1 MLGFRYTNFGECLN
15 ILRCRAFPTSTPYI
29 QFLVVLKGIIS
40 LFSKYIEYLLKR
52 CYPSPTYRGWE
63 IFTLFVKEEL
73 EPIKTEIK
81 GLKKG
86 QSSLKEQV
94 QDLKTGQ
101 EEIKTMLGELDPK
114 NATRHL
120 ELKDSIDQLRKD
132 LSTVE
137 IVTASN
143 YSDIAKLKSA
153 K

>member
-1 MLGFRYTNFGECLN
+1 MDKELMESIR
-15 ILRCRAFPTSTPYI
+15 
-29 QFLVVLKGIIS
+29 K
-40 LFSKYIEYLLKR
+40 LL
-52 CYPSPTYRGWE
+52 
-63 IFTLFVKEEL
+63 KEEL

-143 YSDIAKLKSA
+143 YADIAKLKRVE
-153 K
+153 

>member
-1 MLGFRYTNFGECLN
+1 MDKELMESIRG
-15 ILRCRAFPTSTPYI
+15 IL
-29 QFLVVLKGIIS
+29 
-40 LFSKYIEYLLKR
+40 
-52 CYPSPTYRGWE
+52 
-63 IFTLFVKEEL
+63 KEEL

-81 GLKKG
+81 ELKEG

-94 QDLKTGQ
+94 QNLKIGQ

-143 YSDIAKLKSA
+143 YADIAKLKRVE
-153 K
+153 

>member
-1 MLGFRYTNFGECLN
+1 MTNE
-15 ILRCRAFPTSTPYI
+15 ILCQIVF
-29 QFLVVLKGIIS
+29 
-40 LFSKYIEYLLKR
+40 
-52 CYPSPTYRGWE
+52 
-63 IFTLFVKEEL
+63 
-73 EPIKTEIK
+73 K

-143 YSDIAKLKSA
+143 YSDIARLKSA

>member
-1 MLGFRYTNFGECLN
+1 MDKELMESIR
-15 ILRCRAFPTSTPYI
+15 
-29 QFLVVLKGIIS
+29 K
-40 LFSKYIEYLLKR
+40 LL
-52 CYPSPTYRGWE
+52 
-63 IFTLFVKEEL
+63 KEEL

-94 QDLKTGQ
+94 QNLKIGQ

-143 YSDIAKLKSA
+143 YADIAKLKRVE
-153 K
+153 

>member
-1 MLGFRYTNFGECLN
+1 MDKELMESIRG
-15 ILRCRAFPTSTPYI
+15 IL
-29 QFLVVLKGIIS
+29 
-40 LFSKYIEYLLKR
+40 
-52 CYPSPTYRGWE
+52 
-63 IFTLFVKEEL
+63 KEEL
-73 EPIKTEIK
+73 EPIKSDIK
-81 GLKKG
+81 GLKEG

-94 QDLKTGQ
+94 QNLKIGQ

-143 YSDIAKLKSA
+143 YADIAKLKRVE
-153 K
+153 

>member
-1 MLGFRYTNFGECLN
+1 MDKELMESIR
-15 ILRCRAFPTSTPYI
+15 
-29 QFLVVLKGIIS
+29 K
-40 LFSKYIEYLLKR
+40 LL
-52 CYPSPTYRGWE
+52 
-63 IFTLFVKEEL
+63 KEEL

-94 QDLKTGQ
+94 QNLKTGQ

-143 YSDIAKLKSA
+143 YADIAKLKRVE
-153 K
+153 

>member
-1 MLGFRYTNFGECLN
+1 
-15 ILRCRAFPTSTPYI
+15 
-29 QFLVVLKGIIS
+29 
-40 LFSKYIEYLLKR
+40 
-52 CYPSPTYRGWE
+52 
-63 IFTLFVKEEL
+63 
-73 EPIKTEIK
+73 
-81 GLKKG
+81 
-86 QSSLKEQV
+86 
-94 QDLKTGQ
+94 
-101 EEIKTMLGELDPK
+101 MLGELDPK